1 MSRRLVALRELSQR
15 WPKVKKNLREKIPP
29 GKTRIRFV
37 SIRLFW
43 TFLLGFGFLWWWLML
58 LYLLLLRPMLLL
70 KLLRLLS
77 VPLFH
82 LLFLGVVGVFLGT
95 LLVFLFLLLLE
106 FLVFLILF
114 GG

>member
-1 MSRRLVALRELSQR
+1 MAAPRELSLH
-15 WPKVKKNLREKIPP
+15 WPKVGENLREKIPL
-29 GKTRIRFV
+29 GKSRIRFV

-58 LYLLLLRPMLLL
+58 LYLLLLRRMLLL

-82 LLFLGVVGVFLGT
+82 LFVFGCRWR
-95 LLVFLFLLLLE
+95 FSW
-106 FLVFLILF
+106 
-114 GG
+114 